1 MNNLPLT
8 KKVQI
13 INLLVQ
19 GNSLRATSRIVG
31 ASINTVTNLL
41 VSVGS
46 ACEKYHFENM
56 VNVPARKI
64 QCDEIWSFV
73 YAKKKNLPED
83 KEGGDVWTWVGIDAD
98 TKLVVSWM
106 VGNKDLP
113 TAKDFIA
120 DLAGRLSNRV
130 QLTTDGNSAYLQAI
144 DAAFAN
150 DIDYAILH
158 KLYNNEPQGERRY
171 SPPTCIGTK
180 KIRMVG
186 SPNKKDISTSF
197 VERQNLTMRMS
208 MRRFT
213 RLTNGFSK
221 KVDNHC
227 FAIAL
232 HFMYYNF
239 CRIHKTLRVTPAME
253 AGVTKDIW
261 EIQDLVKLSLS

>member
-1 MNNLPLT
+1 MNNLPLP

-13 INLLVQ
+13 INLLVE

-31 ASINTVTNLL
+31 VSINTVTKLL
-41 VSVGS
+41 VDVGA
-46 ACEKYHFENM
+46 ACEQYHIDNM
-56 VNVPARKI
+56 VNIPARKV

-83 KEGGDVWTWVGIDAD
+83 KDGGDVWTWVGIDAD

-150 DIDYAILH
+150 DIDYAILN
-158 KLYNNEPQGERRY
+158 KLYSNESAGERRY
-171 SPPTCIGTK
+171 SPAKCIGTK
-180 KIRMVG
+180 KVRMVG
-186 SPNKKDISTSF
+186 NPNKKDISTSF

-227 FAIAL
+227 LAIAL

-253 AGVTKDIW
+253 AGITKDIW
-261 EIQDLVKLSLS
+261 EIEDLIKLIP